1 VVIVRRGDRAS
12 GVTIHQLGIVDAG
25 SVCLSSVT
33 MRYFVKPAKHVEI
46 ISSHFIILLLSKL
59 NNTVTKIRQVVVY
72 AKL

>member
-33 MRYFVKPAKHVEI
+33 MRYFVKPAKHVDVEI
-46 ISSHFIILLLSKL
+46 ISSHLSFCYSQ
-59 NNTVTKIRQVVVY
+59 N
-72 AKL
+72 